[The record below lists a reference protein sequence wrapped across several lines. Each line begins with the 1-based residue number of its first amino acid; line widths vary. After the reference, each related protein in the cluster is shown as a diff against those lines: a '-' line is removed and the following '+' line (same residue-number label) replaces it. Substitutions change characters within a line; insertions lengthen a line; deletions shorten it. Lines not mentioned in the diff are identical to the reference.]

1 MRIVTAMLPDEKSTN
16 VRFSASLLVQ
26 ALRSALARLA
36 PARAARRLR
45 DIMLTPRR
53 PRDLDAG
60 DLLRRDNAVRVPYAS
75 RWLSVWSFG
84 SGPTVLFAHGWSGYA
99 AQFEPWIEPLVAAG
113 YRVVLF
119 DAPAHGRS
127 GGRRTNI
134 MDMGGAIQ
142 HVAGLF
148 GPVHAVVAH
157 SFGAP
162 ATLFALRH
170 GLKVERLALLA
181 APLSLTPFS
190 VFLAKLLG
198 FPMSVRA
205 LMQQTMERKLE
216 FGWHEV
222 ETDRALAALAA
233 ERKLDILLVHDRRD
247 REVPLSAAERIA
259 AAVPAARFYV
269 TDGNGHARLLRS
281 AKVIAEAVAFLG
293 RGSIGD
299 MCEPLAAAPDARRAA

>member
-1 MRIVTAMLPDEKSTN
+1 MRTATAILSPRKSTN
-16 VRFSASLLVQ
+16 VRFSFMTAARVAHGLLG
-26 ALRSALARLA
+26 RLA
-36 PARAARRLR
+36 PARAARRFR
-45 DIMLTPRR
+45 DIMLTPKR
-53 PRDLDAG
+53 PADVDAA

-84 SGPTVLFAHGWSGYA
+84 SGPTVLLAHGWSGYA
-99 AQFEPWIEPLVAAG
+99 AQFDAWIEPLVAAG

-127 GGRRTNI
+127 GGRRTNL

-162 ATLFALRH
+162 ATLFALQH
-170 GLKVERLALLA
+170 GLKVERLVLVAS
-181 APLSLTPFS
+181 PLSLTLWS

-205 LMQQTMERKLE
+205 RMQQTMERKLE
-216 FGWHEV
+216 FGWDEA

-233 ERKLDILLVHDRRD
+233 ERKLDVLLMHDRRD
-247 REVPLSAAERIA
+247 REVPFTAAERIA
-259 AAVPAARFYV
+259 AAVPAARFFV
-269 TDGNGHARLLRS
+269 TDGNGHLRILRN
-281 AKVIAEAVAFLG
+281 AKVIAEAVGFVGGAG
-293 RGSIGD
+293 PTRRGAQD
-299 MCEPLAAAPDARRAA
+299 AALHAA